1 MTELNRRLYHVASIL
16 VTTRRGSF
24 RPIYAVRT
32 AMRRVAVDED
42 LTMLIGPASD
52 GALLEIGILAID
64 GEDPVVIHA
73 MALRPKFYRFQDEEV
88 ITMRYTD
95 DEIERAARR
104 FDQLADELDPAT
116 AEVDHTDDL
125 RAIAAVSE
133 AVRADEARLREVV
146 EVARAHDRSW
156 NQIAVALGVSR
167 QAARQ
172 RFTDKTHA

>member
-1 MTELNRRLYHVASIL
+1 
-16 VTTRRGSF
+16 
-24 RPIYAVRT
+24 
-32 AMRRVAVDED
+32 MR
-42 LTMLIGPASD
+42 
-52 GALLEIGILAID
+52 
-64 GEDPVVIHA
+64 H
-73 MALRPKFYRFQDEEV
+73 
-88 ITMRYTD
+88 TD
-95 DEIERAARR
+95 NEIERAARR

-133 AVRADEARLREVV
+133 AVRADQARLREAV